1 MAEQAHTSG
10 PRLGF
15 IGIGTMGY
23 PMASNLLARGYP
35 LVVFD
40 VSEAAL
46 ARIVQQG
53 ARRAASPREVG
64 AACSVVISMLPSSP
78 HVEEALAGPDGVI
91 HGMAP
96 GGTLVDMST
105 IDPVT
110 TRRVAEKAA
119 ARGLRMLD
127 APVSG
132 APPRARDGTLT
143 IMVGGEA
150 DVVEQVRPILACL
163 GESVL
168 HVGPVGA
175 GETVKLVNNLI
186 AATSMVAVAEAFNI
200 GVRCGLDPQVM
211 YQVISKSSGDCW
223 PLRTRLPYPG
233 VLPASPAN
241 EDFAPGFMTDLM
253 HKDMGLVLEA
263 ARAVD
268 APAPLG
274 GLVEQLYRAA
284 RAQGHGRRDFS
295 AVARV
300 IQGLSQP
307 SAGG

>member
-1 MAEQAHTSG
+1 MADQAHPPT
-10 PRLGF
+10 LGF

-35 LVVFD
+35 LVVYD
-40 VSEAAL
+40 VVQAAVE
-46 ARIVQQG
+46 RIVREG
-53 ARRAASPREVG
+53 ARPAASPREVG
-64 AACSVVISMLPSSP
+64 AACRTVISMLPSSP
-78 HVEEALAGPDGVI
+78 HVEDALAGPDGAMQ
-91 HGMAP
+91 GMAP

-110 TRRVAEKAA
+110 TRRVAEQAA
-119 ARGLRMLD
+119 ARGLRLLD

-143 IMVGGEA
+143 IMVGGDPE
-150 DVVEQVRPILACL
+150 VVEEVRPILNCL
-163 GESVL
+163 GERVL

-200 GVRCGLDPQVM
+200 GVRCGLDPKVM
-211 YQVISKSSGDCW
+211 YEVISVSSGDCW

-241 EDFAPGFMTDLM
+241 EGFAPGFMTDLM

-263 ARAVD
+263 ARGVN
-268 APAPLG
+268 APAPLAA
-274 GLVEQLYRAA
+274 LVEQLYRAA
-284 RAQGHGRRDFS
+284 RAQGHGREDFS
-295 AVARV
+295 AVAKV

-307 SAGG
+307 SASG